1 MNEANVV
8 TPLFHGANLIRLRR
22 WVYPVLVTMIML
34 AWFAYLTL
42 NNRWDLYLDY
52 WPMSL
57 TMLFGSFIGSS
68 TPQGGAAVA
77 FPVFTKLLQI
87 PAADSRTFGFMIQTI
102 GMTMASVLILARGI
116 KILPKAILWVTVGG
130 ALGTILGTYVFI
142 MPNPYPRI
150 LFTLGATAFGV
161 ALFISRW
168 VLQWEPRQALPG
180 WGAGYLLL
188 FIMVGVL
195 GGVFTAQTG
204 SGANMIAFIVLTL
217 AFGIDEKI
225 GTPTSVIIMA
235 LNSWVGFFLHG
246 VISQDIGIVWD
257 YWIVAVPVVA
267 FGAPLGAYVVS
278 RVSRDVLISFVLFL
292 ITVEMV
298 TTILLIPFTNSMVVT
313 TALVLG
319 GCALSFFAMLYYRQK
334 RLALLPA
341 ATE

>member
-1 MNEANVV
+1 MFHV
-8 TPLFHGANLIRLRR
+8 THLARLRR
-22 WVYPVLVTMIML
+22 WAYPVLVTIIVI
-34 AWFAYLTL
+34 AWFVYLTV
-42 NNRWDLYLDY
+42 NQRWELYLEY
-52 WPMSL
+52 WPVSL

-68 TPQGGAAVA
+68 TPQGGAAVS

-87 PAADSRTFGFMIQTI
+87 SAADSRTFGFMIQSI

-116 KILPKAILWVTVGG
+116 KILPKVVLWVTLGG
-130 ALGTILGTYVFI
+130 VLGTVLGTYVLI
-142 MPNPYPRI
+142 MPSPFPRI

-168 VLQWEPRQALPG
+168 VLKWEPRQALPG
-180 WGAGYLLL
+180 WSPGDLLV
-188 FIMVGVL
+188 FIVVGIL
-195 GGVFTAQTG
+195 GGIFTAQTG

-217 AFGIDEKI
+217 AFGIDEKV

-267 FGAPLGAYVVS
+267 FGAPLGAFVVS
-278 RVSRDVLISFVLFL
+278 HVSRDVLISFVLFL
-292 ITVEMV
+292 ITVEMI
-298 TTILLIPFTNSMVVT
+298 TTLLLIPFSNSMIT
-313 TALVLG
+313 ITAYVLG

-341 ATE
+341 GTD